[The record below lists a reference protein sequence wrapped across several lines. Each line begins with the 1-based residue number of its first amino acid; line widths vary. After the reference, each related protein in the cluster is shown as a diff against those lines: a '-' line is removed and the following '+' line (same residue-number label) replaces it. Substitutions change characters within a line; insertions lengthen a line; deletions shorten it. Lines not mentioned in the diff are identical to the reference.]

1 MKADLES
8 NEKKAKSELNPN
20 AQEFRPRTKRNTPSP
35 VSTGITMVERL
46 NILNDTHTAVS
57 HLLCFQRSNSTA
69 SSSGAP
75 SPYPNNSPFSPYP
88 PNGIYSRNGP
98 RGRGKNMWMIAR
110 CFVVV
115 SSLLFK
121 IVFEI
126 SLLFLRLFGLQI
138 DSVHNWLFYGLVN
151 QHKIQDVKC
160 FVLQV

>member
-1 MKADLES
+1 
-8 NEKKAKSELNPN
+8 
-20 AQEFRPRTKRNTPSP
+20 
-35 VSTGITMVERL
+35 
-46 NILNDTHTAVS
+46 
-57 HLLCFQRSNSTA
+57 
-69 SSSGAP
+69 
-75 SPYPNNSPFSPYP
+75 
-88 PNGIYSRNGP
+88 
-98 RGRGKNMWMIAR
+98 MWMIAR